1 MKKRLMSRQY
11 LFGFVCIISLT
22 LLSLISA
29 LTPAVAAEPPVLYLF
44 WGDGCPHCE
53 EEKMFFDVL
62 QHDYPQLEIRLFEV
76 WNNPE
81 FAKLAEALAKA
92 NHINAASVPLTFIG
106 NWGNVGFQS
115 FETTGV
121 EIAAR
126 VQACLAQGCPD
137 ALDKLGPQQLAARVR
152 DEAARKSPQGWELRP
167 AAAVATIAPADTT
180 PAPVAATPTKTIKVY
195 YFHGTARCPSCKTI
209 EELTN
214 FAIVNG
220 FKKELESGVLE
231 FNAINVET
239 PENQHFIKDYQ
250 LYTKSV
256 IVSEVIDGKER
267 RWKNLEKVWQLLMQ
281 EKAFTMY
288 VQQEVSAYLEGK

>member
-11 LFGFVCIISLT
+11 FFYAVCIASLA
-22 LLSLISA
+22 LLSLVSA
-29 LTPAVAAEPPVLYLF
+29 VTPALANEPPILYLF

-62 QHDYPQLEIRLFEV
+62 QHDYPQLEIRLFEI

-81 FAKLAEALAKA
+81 FAKLVEALAKA
-92 NHINAASVPLTFIG
+92 NNMSAASVPLTFIG

-115 FETTGV
+115 FETTGAQ
-121 EIAAR
+121 IAEQ
-126 VQACLAQGCPD
+126 VNACLQQGCPD
-137 ALDKLGPQQLAARVR
+137 ALDTIGPQEISARVR

-167 AAAVATIAPADTT
+167 AVSVTNASVDNTS
-180 PAPVAATPTKTIKVY
+180 APVAATPTKTINVY

-214 FAIVNG
+214 FAITDG
-220 FKKELESGVLE
+220 FKKDLESGRLE
-231 FNAINVET
+231 FKAVNVET

-256 IVSEVIDGKER
+256 IVSEMVEGKET
-267 RWKNLEKVWQLLMQ
+267 RWKNLEKIWQLFMK

-288 VQQEVSAYLEGK
+288 VQQEVAAYLEGK